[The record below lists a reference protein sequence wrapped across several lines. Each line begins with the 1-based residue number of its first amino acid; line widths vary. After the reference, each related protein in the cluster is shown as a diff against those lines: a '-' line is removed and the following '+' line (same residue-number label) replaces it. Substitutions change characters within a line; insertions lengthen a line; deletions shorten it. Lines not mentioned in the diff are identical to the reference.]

1 MTVTPAVVEEEP
13 TKKGLSFKLP
23 LDETEMGLIAG
34 IVAAIVVVFTGLP
47 AVIKGIALILA
58 FLWGMDSV
66 RKTSKY
72 GLGTGVPSIGVLA
85 TGFGVVGALVGL
97 ALAKYG
103 SIEGVAYPAVLV
115 GVILMGVIGL
125 VAGILSNHEKVIAM
139 KIPKLERAMMELG
152 MAGTLIILLECS
164 IVTGSLNFNA
174 VVNQVLNT
182 GLIALMFIFTCFG
195 LLHPY
200 NACLGPDE
208 NRERTRMCSV
218 EIVGL
223 LCALLGFVMIIL
235 SSFSWE
241 LGSIASVTISS
252 PWKLWNGVS
261 LLIFGLAVWAYFF
274 RMFIKACMDEAYE
287 TVGTGMIKTI
297 E

>member
-164 IVTGSLNFNA
+164 IVTGSLSFNA

-241 LGSIASVTISS
+241 LGGIVSVTISS

>member
-164 IVTGSLNFNA
+164 IVTGSLSFNA

-241 LGSIASVTISS
+241 LGSIVSVTISS

>member
-103 SIEGVAYPAVLV
+103 SIEGVAYPAVLI

-125 VAGILSNHEKVIAM
+125 VSGILSNNEKVIAM

-241 LGSIASVTISS
+241 LGSIVSVTISS

>member
-1 MTVTPAVVEEEP
+1 
-13 TKKGLSFKLP
+13 
-23 LDETEMGLIAG
+23 MGLVAG

-47 AVIKGIALILA
+47 AVIKGLALILA

-103 SIEGVAYPAVLV
+103 SIDGVAYPAVLI

-125 VAGILSNHEKVIAM
+125 VSGILSNNEKVIAM

-164 IVTGSLNFNA
+164 IVTGSLNFDA
-174 VVNQVLNT
+174 VVNQVMNT
-182 GLIALMFIFTCFG
+182 GLIAFMFIFTCFG

-208 NRERTRMCSV
+208 NRERTRMVAV
-218 EIVGL
+218 EIAGL
-223 LCALLGFVMIIL
+223 ICAFLGFAMIIL

-241 LGSIASVTISS
+241 LGSIVSVTISS

-261 LLIFGLAVWAYFF
+261 LLIFGVAVWAYFF

>member
-23 LDETEMGLIAG
+23 LDETEMGLVAG

-115 GVILMGVIGL
+115 GVILMGGIGL

-164 IVTGSLNFNA
+164 IVTGSLSFNA

-241 LGSIASVTISS
+241 LGSIVSVTISS

-261 LLIFGLAVWAYFF
+261 LLIFGVAVWAYFF

>member
-1 MTVTPAVVEEEP
+1 MTVTPAVVEEGP

-23 LDETEMGLIAG
+23 LDETEMGLVGG
-34 IVAAIVVVFTGLP
+34 IVAAIVVIFTGLP
-47 AVIKGIALILA
+47 AVIKGLALILA

-97 ALAKYG
+97 ALGKYG
-103 SIEGVAYPAVLV
+103 SIEGVVYPAVLI
-115 GVILMGVIGL
+115 GVILMGGIGL
-125 VAGILSNHEKVIAM
+125 VSGILSNHEKVIAM
-139 KIPKLERAMMELG
+139 KIPRLERAMMELG

-164 IVTGSLNFNA
+164 IVTGSLNFDA

-182 GLIALMFIFTCFG
+182 GLIAFMFIFTCFG

-208 NRERTRMCSV
+208 NRERTRMCAV

-223 LCALLGFVMIIL
+223 ICAFLGFAMIIL

-241 LGSIASVTISS
+241 LGSIVSVTISS
-252 PWKLWNGVS
+252 SWKLWNGVS
-261 LLIFGLAVWAYFF
+261 LLIFGVAVWAYFF

>member
-164 IVTGSLNFNA
+164 IVTGSLSFNA

>member
-164 IVTGSLNFNA
+164 IVTGSLNFDA

-241 LGSIASVTISS
+241 LGGIVSVTISS

>member
-13 TKKGLSFKLP
+13 TKEGLSFKLP
-23 LDETEMGLIAG
+23 LDETEMGLVAG

-164 IVTGSLNFNA
+164 IVTGSLSFNA

-241 LGSIASVTISS
+241 LGGIVSVTISS

-274 RMFIKACMDEAYE
+274 RKFIKACMDEAYE